1 MLSLEQLEAHL
12 LKALNLS
19 PDAAIV
25 VKNELCLSSDLANL
39 RRHLTVLRDD
49 GNCRFKQLTDLFAVD
64 YPERKQRFEVVYQ
77 LLSLT
82 FNRRIRLKILIEDN
96 ATVPSV
102 ISIFSAANWYE
113 REVWD
118 MYGISFDDHPDLRR
132 LLTDYGFYGHPLR
145 KDFPLTGFVEL
156 RYDSEEQRV
165 GYGAVDLAQEY
176 RSFDFTSPWDG
187 ASQILND
194 SRDISDE
201 PKINDEEE

>member
-1 MLSLEQLEAHL
+1 
-12 LKALNLS
+12 
-19 PDAAIV
+19 
-25 VKNELCLSSDLANL
+25 
-39 RRHLTVLRDD
+39 
-49 GNCRFKQLTDLFAVD
+49 LFAVD

-156 RYDSEEQRV
+156 RYDPEEQRV

-176 RSFDFTSPWDG
+176 RSFDFTSPWEG

-194 SRDISDE
+194 SRNIFDE

>member
-1 MLSLEQLEAHL
+1 MLSLEQLETHL
-12 LKALNLS
+12 LKVLNLS
-19 PDAAIV
+19 PEAIV
-25 VKNELCLSSDLANL
+25 IVGNELCLSSDVANL
-39 RRHLTVLRDD
+39 RRHLTVLRDE
-49 GNCRFKQLTDLFAVD
+49 GNCQFKQLTDLFAVD
-64 YPERKQRFEVVYQ
+64 YPERQERFEVIYQ

-96 ATVPSV
+96 ASVPSV

-156 RYDSEEQRV
+156 RYDIEEQRV

-176 RSFDFTSPWDG
+176 RSFDFTSPWEG
-187 ASQILND
+187 ASQMLND
-194 SRDISDE
+194 PRGACDE
-201 PKINDEEE
+201 PKVNDEEE

>member
-1 MLSLEQLEAHL
+1 MSSLEKLKTHL

-19 PDAAIV
+19 SVSVDIV
-25 VKNELCLSSDLANL
+25 GNELCLHSDAANL
-39 RRHLTVLRDD
+39 RKHLTVLRDE
-49 GNCRFKQLTDLFAVD
+49 GNFQFKQLTDLFAVD
-64 YPERKQRFEVVYQ
+64 YPERTQRFEVIYQ

-82 FNRRIRLKILIEDN
+82 FNRRIRLKIRIEEN
-96 ATVPSV
+96 ASVPSV
-102 ISIFSAANWYE
+102 INIFSAANWYE

-156 RYDSEEQRV
+156 RYDGEAQRV
-165 GYGAVDLAQEY
+165 AYGAVDLAQEY
-176 RSFDFTSPWDG
+176 RSFDFTSPWEG

-194 SRDISDE
+194 PRNTFGG
-201 PKINDEEE
+201 PKIDDEEK

>member
-1 MLSLEQLEAHL
+1 MLSLEQLETHL
-12 LKALNLS
+12 LKALKLS
-19 PDAAIV
+19 PESIITV
-25 VKNELCLSSDLANL
+25 GNELCRSSDLTSL
-39 RRHLTVLRDD
+39 RRHLTILRDD
-49 GNCRFKQLTDLFAVD
+49 GNCQFKQLTDLFAVD

-176 RSFDFTSPWDG
+176 RSFDFTSPWEG

-194 SRDISDE
+194 SRTIFDD